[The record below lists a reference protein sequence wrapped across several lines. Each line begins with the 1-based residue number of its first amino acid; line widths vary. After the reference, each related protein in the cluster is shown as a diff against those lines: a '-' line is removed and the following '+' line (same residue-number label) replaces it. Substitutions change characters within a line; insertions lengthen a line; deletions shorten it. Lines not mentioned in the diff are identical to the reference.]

1 MASNVNPTVRR
12 RRLGQELRRLR
23 ELKGMTAEEVA
34 ERLLVSQ
41 SKISRLENG
50 RRSIS
55 QRDVRDLCGV
65 YEVEDHRIVDSLMQM
80 AKDSRQQGWWH
91 AFGDIPYSVYI
102 GLETDAASLRVYDP
116 QVVPGL
122 LQTPQYAEALI
133 AGALPETVPADVEKR
148 VNVRLRRQERVK
160 ATENPL
166 RLWVVIDE
174 AALRRTIGGKQL
186 MIDQLE
192 SLIDQSRLP
201 HVTVQVLPFSMGAHP
216 GINGQYAILEF
227 PDASDSSVV
236 YIEGV
241 TSDLY
246 LEKANDV
253 QKYSVMY
260 EHSAGAGPECGP
272 DPGIHHRDRQ
282 GVRRWNGLLSAGIGR
297 LGAEARHGTPRAHR
311 GGRPSRNMPSGRV
324 NGRPAARRL
333 RVASITPTENAGRER
348 PTRENRSEHGNSS
361 GRHGHLDQVL
371 VLHRKRRMR

>member
-65 YEVEDHRIVDSLMQM
+65 YEVEDQRMVDSLMEM

-91 AFGDIPYSVYI
+91 AFGDVPYSVYI

-122 LQTPQYAEALI
+122 LQTRQYAEALI
-133 AGALPETVPADVEKR
+133 SGALPETAHTEIEKR
-148 VNVRLRRQERVK
+148 VQVRMRRQERVSSG
-160 ATENPL
+160 ENPL
-166 RLWVVIDE
+166 RLWSVMDE
-174 AALRRTIGGKQL
+174 SALRRVVGSREL
-186 MIDQLE
+186 MRDQLE
-192 SLIDQSRLP
+192 HLVEQSQLP
-201 HVTVQVLPFSMGAHP
+201 HVTVQVIPFDMGAHP
-216 GINGQYAILEF
+216 GLNGQYAILEF
-227 PDASDSSVV
+227 PDTADSSVV

-246 LEKANDV
+246 LEKPNDV

-260 EHSAGAGPECGP
+260 EHLRAQALNVEQS
-272 DPGIHHRDRQ
+272 RQ
-282 GVRRWNGLLSAGIGR
+282 FIADIAKGYVR
-297 LGAEARHGTPRAHR
+297 
-311 GGRPSRNMPSGRV
+311 
-324 NGRPAARRL
+324 
-333 RVASITPTENAGRER
+333 
-348 PTRENRSEHGNSS
+348 
-361 GRHGHLDQVL
+361 
-371 VLHRKRRMR
+371 

>member
-65 YEVEDHRIVDSLMQM
+65 YEVEDQRMVDSLMEM

-91 AFGDIPYSVYI
+91 AFGDVPYSVYI

-122 LQTPQYAEALI
+122 LQTRQYAEALI
-133 AGALPETVPADVEKR
+133 SGALPETAHTEIEKR
-148 VNVRLRRQERVK
+148 VQVRMRRQERVSSG
-160 ATENPL
+160 ENPL
-166 RLWVVIDE
+166 RLWSVMDE
-174 AALRRTIGGKQL
+174 SALRRVVGGREL
-186 MIDQLE
+186 MRDQLE
-192 SLIDQSRLP
+192 HLVEQSQLP
-201 HVTVQVLPFSMGAHP
+201 HVTVQVIPFDMGAHP
-216 GINGQYAILEF
+216 GLNGQYAILEF
-227 PDASDSSVV
+227 PDTADSSVV

-246 LEKANDV
+246 LEKPNDV

-260 EHSAGAGPECGP
+260 EHLRAQALNVDQS
-272 DPGIHHRDRQ
+272 RQ
-282 GVRRWNGLLSAGIGR
+282 FIADIAKGYVR
-297 LGAEARHGTPRAHR
+297 
-311 GGRPSRNMPSGRV
+311 
-324 NGRPAARRL
+324 
-333 RVASITPTENAGRER
+333 
-348 PTRENRSEHGNSS
+348 
-361 GRHGHLDQVL
+361 
-371 VLHRKRRMR
+371 

>member
-91 AFGDIPYSVYI
+91 SFGDIPYSVYI

-122 LQTPQYAEALI
+122 LQTRSYAEALI
-133 AGALPETVPADVEKR
+133 AGALPETAPGDIDKR
-148 VNVRLRRQERVK
+148 VQVRMKRQERIS
-160 ATENPL
+160 APDNPL
-166 RLWVVIDE
+166 RLWTVLDE
-174 AALRRTIGGKQL
+174 AALRRTVGNRSL
-186 MIDQLE
+186 MRDQLE
-192 SLIDQSRLP
+192 HLVEQSQLP
-201 HVTVQVLPFSMGAHP
+201 HVTVQVIPFDMGAHP
-216 GINGQYAILEF
+216 GLNGQYAILEF
-227 PDASDSSVV
+227 PDAADSSVV

-260 EHSAGAGPECGP
+260 EHLRAQALNVEQS
-272 DPGIHHRDRQ
+272 RQ
-282 GVRRWNGLLSAGIGR
+282 FIADI
-297 LGAEARHGTPRAHR
+297 AKEHAR
-311 GGRPSRNMPSGRV
+311 
-324 NGRPAARRL
+324 
-333 RVASITPTENAGRER
+333 
-348 PTRENRSEHGNSS
+348 
-361 GRHGHLDQVL
+361 
-371 VLHRKRRMR
+371 

>member
-91 AFGDIPYSVYI
+91 SFGDIPYSVYI

-122 LQTPQYAEALI
+122 LQTRPYAEALI
-133 AGALPETVPADVEKR
+133 AGALPETAPGDIDKR
-148 VNVRLRRQERVK
+148 VQVRLRRQERIS
-160 ATENPL
+160 APDNPL
-166 RLWVVIDE
+166 RLWTVLDE
-174 AALRRTIGGKQL
+174 AALRRVVGNRSL
-186 MIDQLE
+186 MRDQLE
-192 SLIDQSRLP
+192 HLVEQSQLP
-201 HVTVQVLPFSMGAHP
+201 HVTVQVIPFEMGAHP
-216 GINGQYAILEF
+216 GLNGQYAILEF
-227 PDASDSSVV
+227 PDAADSSVV

-246 LEKANDV
+246 LEKAADV

-260 EHSAGAGPECGP
+260 EHLRAQALNVEQS
-272 DPGIHHRDRQ
+272 RQ
-282 GVRRWNGLLSAGIGR
+282 FIADI
-297 LGAEARHGTPRAHR
+297 AKEYAR
-311 GGRPSRNMPSGRV
+311 
-324 NGRPAARRL
+324 
-333 RVASITPTENAGRER
+333 
-348 PTRENRSEHGNSS
+348 
-361 GRHGHLDQVL
+361 
-371 VLHRKRRMR
+371 

>member
-1 MASNVNPTVRR
+1 MQPEVHVPVASSVNPTVRR

-65 YEVEDHRIVDSLMQM
+65 YEVEDVRIVDSLMQM

-91 AFGDIPYSVYI
+91 SFGDIPYSVYI

-122 LQTPQYAEALI
+122 LQTRQYAEALI
-133 AGALPETVPADVEKR
+133 TGALPESAPADVEKR
-148 VNVRLRRQERVK
+148 VQVRLRRQERI
-160 ATENPL
+160 AAAENPL
-166 RLWVVIDE
+166 RLWAVLDE
-174 AALRRTIGGKQL
+174 AALRREVGNKQVMIGQL
-186 MIDQLE
+186 DA
-192 SLIDQSRLP
+192 LIEMSQLP
-201 HVTVQVLPFSMGAHP
+201 HVTVQVIPFAMGAHP
-216 GINGQYAILEF
+216 GVSGQYAILEF
-227 PDASDSSVV
+227 PDAADSSVV

-246 LEKANDV
+246 LEKAQDV

-260 EHSAGAGPECGP
+260 EHLRAQALNADQSREFISNVAK
-272 DPGIHHRDRQ
+272 DY
-282 GVRRWNGLLSAGIGR
+282 
-297 LGAEARHGTPRAHR
+297 AR
-311 GGRPSRNMPSGRV
+311 
-324 NGRPAARRL
+324 
-333 RVASITPTENAGRER
+333 
-348 PTRENRSEHGNSS
+348 
-361 GRHGHLDQVL
+361 
-371 VLHRKRRMR
+371 

>member
-1 MASNVNPTVRR
+1 MATNVNPTVRR

-91 AFGDIPYSVYI
+91 SFGDIPYSVYI

-122 LQTPQYAEALI
+122 LQTRTYAEALI
-133 AGALPETVPADVEKR
+133 SGALPEATPTDIDKR
-148 VNVRLRRQERVK
+148 VQVRLRRQERIS
-160 ATENPL
+160 AADNPL
-166 RLWVVIDE
+166 RLWAVLDE
-174 AALRRTIGGKQL
+174 ATLRREVGNRQV
-186 MIDQLE
+186 MIEQLE
-192 SLIDQSRLP
+192 HLIEMSQLP
-201 HVTVQVLPFSMGAHP
+201 HVTVQLIPFTMGAHP
-216 GINGQYAILEF
+216 GVSGQYAILEF
-227 PDASDSSVV
+227 PDAADSSVV

-246 LEKANDV
+246 LEKAQDV

-260 EHSAGAGPECGP
+260 EHLRAQALNADQS
-272 DPGIHHRDRQ
+272 RDFISK
-282 GVRRWNGLLSAGIGR
+282 VAK
-297 LGAEARHGTPRAHR
+297 EYAR
-311 GGRPSRNMPSGRV
+311 
-324 NGRPAARRL
+324 
-333 RVASITPTENAGRER
+333 
-348 PTRENRSEHGNSS
+348 
-361 GRHGHLDQVL
+361 
-371 VLHRKRRMR
+371 

>member
-1 MASNVNPTVRR
+1 VASNVNPTVRR

-91 AFGDIPYSVYI
+91 SFGDIPYSVYI

-122 LQTPQYAEALI
+122 LQTRPYAEALI
-133 AGALPETVPADVEKR
+133 TGALPETTPTDIEKR
-148 VNVRLRRQERVK
+148 VQVRVRRQERIV
-160 ATENPL
+160 APENPL
-166 RLWVVIDE
+166 RLWTVLDE
-174 AALRRTIGGKQL
+174 SALRRVVGSKHL
-186 MIDQLE
+186 MRDQLE
-192 SLIDQSRLP
+192 HLVEQSQLP
-201 HVTVQVLPFSMGAHP
+201 HVTVQVIPFEMGAHP
-216 GINGQYAILEF
+216 GLNGQYAILEF
-227 PDASDSSVV
+227 PDAADSSVV

-253 QKYSVMY
+253 QQYSVMY
-260 EHSAGAGPECGP
+260 EHLRAQALNVDHS
-272 DPGIHHRDRQ
+272 RQ
-282 GVRRWNGLLSAGIGR
+282 LIADI
-297 LGAEARHGTPRAHR
+297 AKEYAR
-311 GGRPSRNMPSGRV
+311 
-324 NGRPAARRL
+324 
-333 RVASITPTENAGRER
+333 
-348 PTRENRSEHGNSS
+348 
-361 GRHGHLDQVL
+361 
-371 VLHRKRRMR
+371 

>member
-1 MASNVNPTVRR
+1 MASSVNPTVRR

-91 AFGDIPYSVYI
+91 SFGDIPYSVYI

-122 LQTPQYAEALI
+122 LQTRPYAEALI
-133 AGALPETVPADVEKR
+133 AGALPETASADIDKR
-148 VNVRLRRQERVK
+148 VQVRLRRQERIS
-160 ATENPL
+160 APEIPL
-166 RLWVVIDE
+166 RLWTVLDE
-174 AALRRTIGGKQL
+174 AALRRVVGNRSL
-186 MIDQLE
+186 MRDQLE
-192 SLIDQSRLP
+192 HLVEQSQLP
-201 HVTVQVLPFSMGAHP
+201 HVTVQVIPFDMGAHP
-216 GINGQYAILEF
+216 GLNGQYAILEF
-227 PDASDSSVV
+227 PDAADSSVV

-260 EHSAGAGPECGP
+260 EHLRAQALNVEQS
-272 DPGIHHRDRQ
+272 RQ
-282 GVRRWNGLLSAGIGR
+282 FIADI
-297 LGAEARHGTPRAHR
+297 AKEYAR
-311 GGRPSRNMPSGRV
+311 
-324 NGRPAARRL
+324 
-333 RVASITPTENAGRER
+333 
-348 PTRENRSEHGNSS
+348 
-361 GRHGHLDQVL
+361 
-371 VLHRKRRMR
+371 

>member
-1 MASNVNPTVRR
+1 
-12 RRLGQELRRLR
+12 LGQELRRLR

-102 GLETDAASLRVYDP
+102 GLETDAASLRVYEP

-122 LQTPQYAEALI
+122 LQTRQYAEALI
-133 AGALPETVPADVEKR
+133 TGALPESSTADIEKR
-148 VNVRLRRQERVK
+148 VNVRARRQERIRD
-160 ATENPL
+160 AETPL
-166 RLWVVIDE
+166 RLWAVIDE
-174 AALRRTIGGKQL
+174 SALRRVVGDRQL
-186 MIDQLE
+186 MIEQLE
-192 SLIDQSRLP
+192 HLVEQSHLP
-201 HVTVQVLPFSMGAHP
+201 HVTVQVLPFDMGAHP
-216 GINGQYAILEF
+216 GISGHYAILEF

-253 QKYSVMY
+253 QRYSVMY
-260 EHSAGAGPECGP
+260 EHLRAQALNVEQT
-272 DPGIHHRDRQ
+272 RQ
-282 GVRRWNGLLSAGIGR
+282 FIGDVIKDYTDV
-297 LGAEARHGTPRAHR
+297 AR
-311 GGRPSRNMPSGRV
+311 
-324 NGRPAARRL
+324 
-333 RVASITPTENAGRER
+333 
-348 PTRENRSEHGNSS
+348 
-361 GRHGHLDQVL
+361 
-371 VLHRKRRMR
+371 

>member
-23 ELKGMTAEEVA
+23 ENKGMTAEEVA

-65 YEVEDHRIVDSLMQM
+65 YEVEDQRVVESLMQM

-91 AFGDIPYSVYI
+91 SFGDIPYSVYI

-122 LQTPQYAEALI
+122 LQTQQYAEALI
-133 AGALPETVPADVEKR
+133 TGALPEATPADIDRR
-148 VNVRLRRQERVK
+148 VKVRMRRQDRVK

-166 RLWVVIDE
+166 RLWAVLDE
-174 AALRRTIGGKQL
+174 AALRRQVGNKDVMTQ
-186 MIDQLE
+186 QLE
-192 SLIDQSRLP
+192 HLLEMSRLP
-201 HVTVQVLPFSMGAHP
+201 HITVQLIPFTMGAHP
-216 GINGQYAILEF
+216 GVSGQYAILEF
-227 PDASDSSVV
+227 PDAADSSVV

-246 LEKANDV
+246 LEKAQDV

-260 EHSAGAGPECGP
+260 EHLRAQALNADQTRDFIKQVIKDYARDYGA
-272 DPGIHHRDRQ
+272 
-282 GVRRWNGLLSAGIGR
+282 
-297 LGAEARHGTPRAHR
+297 
-311 GGRPSRNMPSGRV
+311 
-324 NGRPAARRL
+324 
-333 RVASITPTENAGRER
+333 
-348 PTRENRSEHGNSS
+348 
-361 GRHGHLDQVL
+361 
-371 VLHRKRRMR
+371 

>member
-1 MASNVNPTVRR
+1 MPTNVNPTVRR

-23 ELKGMTAEEVA
+23 EIKGMTAEEVA

-102 GLETDAASLRVYDP
+102 GLETDAESLRVYEP

-122 LQTPQYAEALI
+122 LQTRGYAEALI
-133 AGALPETVPADVEKR
+133 TGALPEAPPSDIEKR
-148 VNVRLRRQERVK
+148 VSVRARRQDRVN
-160 ATENPL
+160 APEHPL
-166 RLWVVIDE
+166 RLWAVIDE
-174 AALRRTIGGKQL
+174 SALRRLVGGKQVML
-186 MIDQLE
+186 EQLE
-192 SLIDQSRLP
+192 HLIEQSQLP
-201 HVTVQVLPFSMGAHP
+201 HVTVQVLPFDMGAHP
-216 GINGQYAILEF
+216 GINGQYAVLEF
-227 PDASDSSVV
+227 PDAADSSVV

-253 QKYSVMY
+253 QRYSVMY
-260 EHSAGAGPECGP
+260 EHLRAQALNV
-272 DPGIHHRDRQ
+272 DQTRQ
-282 GVRRWNGLLSAGIGR
+282 FIGDI
-297 LGAEARHGTPRAHR
+297 AK
-311 GGRPSRNMPSGRV
+311 SY
-324 NGRPAARRL
+324 
-333 RVASITPTENAGRER
+333 
-348 PTRENRSEHGNSS
+348 TR
-361 GRHGHLDQVL
+361 
-371 VLHRKRRMR
+371 

>member
-91 AFGDIPYSVYI
+91 SFGDIPYSVYI

-122 LQTPQYAEALI
+122 LQTRQYAEALI
-133 AGALPETVPADVEKR
+133 AGALPETAPADIDKR
-148 VNVRLRRQERVK
+148 VQVRMRRQERIS
-160 ATENPL
+160 ASENPL
-166 RLWVVIDE
+166 RLWTVLDE
-174 AALRRTIGGKQL
+174 AALRRVVGNRAL
-186 MIDQLE
+186 MREQLE
-192 SLIDQSRLP
+192 HLAEQSQLP
-201 HVTVQVLPFSMGAHP
+201 HVTVQVIPFDMGAHP
-216 GINGQYAILEF
+216 GLNGQYAILEF
-227 PDASDSSVV
+227 PDAADSSVV

-253 QKYSVMY
+253 HKYSVMY
-260 EHSAGAGPECGP
+260 EHLRAQALNVEQS
-272 DPGIHHRDRQ
+272 RQ
-282 GVRRWNGLLSAGIGR
+282 FIADI
-297 LGAEARHGTPRAHR
+297 AKEYA
-311 GGRPSRNMPSGRV
+311 
-324 NGRPAARRL
+324 
-333 RVASITPTENAGRER
+333 ENAG
-348 PTRENRSEHGNSS
+348 
-361 GRHGHLDQVL
+361 
-371 VLHRKRRMR
+371 

>member
-1 MASNVNPTVRR
+1 MPTNVNPTVRR

-23 ELKGMTAEEVA
+23 EIKGMTAEEVA

-102 GLETDAASLRVYDP
+102 GLETDAESLRVYEP

-122 LQTPQYAEALI
+122 LQTRGYAEALI
-133 AGALPETVPADVEKR
+133 NGALPETPPSDIEKR
-148 VNVRLRRQERVK
+148 VNVRARRQDRVN
-160 ATENPL
+160 APEHPL
-166 RLWVVIDE
+166 RLWAVIDE
-174 AALRRTIGGKQL
+174 SALRRLVGGKQV
-186 MIDQLE
+186 MIQQLE
-192 SLIDQSRLP
+192 HLIEQSQLP
-201 HVTVQVLPFSMGAHP
+201 HVTVQVLPFDMGAHP

-227 PDASDSSVV
+227 PDAADSSVV

-253 QKYSVMY
+253 QRYSVMY
-260 EHSAGAGPECGP
+260 EHLRAQALNV
-272 DPGIHHRDRQ
+272 DQTRQ
-282 GVRRWNGLLSAGIGR
+282 FIGDI
-297 LGAEARHGTPRAHR
+297 AK
-311 GGRPSRNMPSGRV
+311 SY
-324 NGRPAARRL
+324 
-333 RVASITPTENAGRER
+333 
-348 PTRENRSEHGNSS
+348 TR
-361 GRHGHLDQVL
+361 
-371 VLHRKRRMR
+371 

>member
-65 YEVEDHRIVDSLMQM
+65 YEVEDVRIVDSLMQM

-91 AFGDIPYSVYI
+91 SFGDIPYSVYI

-122 LQTPQYAEALI
+122 LQTRQYAEALI
-133 AGALPETVPADVEKR
+133 AGALPETASADIEKR
-148 VNVRLRRQERVK
+148 VQVRMRRQERIS
-160 ATENPL
+160 TPENPL
-166 RLWVVIDE
+166 RLWTVLDE
-174 AALRRTIGGKQL
+174 AALKRVVGNKSL
-186 MIDQLE
+186 MRDQLE
-192 SLIDQSRLP
+192 HLVEQSQLP
-201 HVTVQVLPFSMGAHP
+201 HVTVQVIPFDMGAHP
-216 GINGQYAILEF
+216 GLNGQYAILEF
-227 PDASDSSVV
+227 PDAADSSVV

-260 EHSAGAGPECGP
+260 EHLRAQALNVDQS
-272 DPGIHHRDRQ
+272 RQ
-282 GVRRWNGLLSAGIGR
+282 FIADI
-297 LGAEARHGTPRAHR
+297 AKDYAR
-311 GGRPSRNMPSGRV
+311 
-324 NGRPAARRL
+324 
-333 RVASITPTENAGRER
+333 
-348 PTRENRSEHGNSS
+348 
-361 GRHGHLDQVL
+361 
-371 VLHRKRRMR
+371 

>member
-1 MASNVNPTVRR
+1 VPTNVNPTVRR

-23 ELKGMTAEEVA
+23 EIKGMTAEEVA

-65 YEVEDHRIVDSLMQM
+65 YEVEDHRVVDSLMQM

-102 GLETDAASLRVYDP
+102 GLETDAESLRVYEP

-122 LQTPQYAEALI
+122 LQTRSYAEALI
-133 AGALPETVPADVEKR
+133 NGALPEAPPSDIEKR
-148 VNVRLRRQERVK
+148 VNVRARRQDRVN
-160 ATENPL
+160 APEHPL
-166 RLWVVIDE
+166 RLWAVIDE
-174 AALRRTIGGKQL
+174 SALRRLVGGKQV
-186 MIDQLE
+186 MIEQLE
-192 SLIDQSRLP
+192 HLIEQSQLP
-201 HVTVQVLPFSMGAHP
+201 HVTVQVLPFEMGAHP

-227 PDASDSSVV
+227 PDAADSSVV

-253 QKYSVMY
+253 QRYSVMY
-260 EHSAGAGPECGP
+260 EHLRAQALNV
-272 DPGIHHRDRQ
+272 DQTRQ
-282 GVRRWNGLLSAGIGR
+282 FIGDIVK
-297 LGAEARHGTPRAHR
+297 EY
-311 GGRPSRNMPSGRV
+311 
-324 NGRPAARRL
+324 
-333 RVASITPTENAGRER
+333 
-348 PTRENRSEHGNSS
+348 TR
-361 GRHGHLDQVL
+361 
-371 VLHRKRRMR
+371 

>member
-65 YEVEDHRIVDSLMQM
+65 YEVEDHRVVDSLMQM

-91 AFGDIPYSVYI
+91 SFGDIPYSVYI

-122 LQTPQYAEALI
+122 LQTRAYAEALI
-133 AGALPETVPADVEKR
+133 TGALPETTTTDIEKR
-148 VNVRLRRQERVK
+148 VQVRMRRQDRI
-160 ATENPL
+160 AAPENPL
-166 RLWVVIDE
+166 RLWTVLDE
-174 AALRRTIGGKQL
+174 SALRRVVGSRHL
-186 MIDQLE
+186 MREQLE
-192 SLIDQSRLP
+192 HLVEQSRLP
-201 HVTVQVLPFSMGAHP
+201 HVTVQVIPFELGAHP
-216 GINGQYAILEF
+216 GLNGQYAILEF
-227 PDASDSSVV
+227 PDAADSSVV

-253 QKYSVMY
+253 QQYSVMY
-260 EHSAGAGPECGP
+260 EHLRAQALNVEQS
-272 DPGIHHRDRQ
+272 RQ
-282 GVRRWNGLLSAGIGR
+282 LITEIAKGY
-297 LGAEARHGTPRAHR
+297 AR
-311 GGRPSRNMPSGRV
+311 
-324 NGRPAARRL
+324 
-333 RVASITPTENAGRER
+333 
-348 PTRENRSEHGNSS
+348 
-361 GRHGHLDQVL
+361 
-371 VLHRKRRMR
+371 

>member
-1 MASNVNPTVRR
+1 MAANVNPTVRR

-65 YEVEDHRIVDSLMQM
+65 YEVDDHRIVDSLMQM

-102 GLETDAASLRVYDP
+102 GLETDAASLRVFDP
-116 QVVPGL
+116 QIVPGL

-133 AGALPETVPADVEKR
+133 TGALPETVATDVEKR
-148 VNVRLRRQERVK
+148 VNVRLRRQERIQ
-160 ATENPL
+160 ATETPL

-174 AALRRTIGGKQL
+174 AALRRVVGDRQL
-186 MIDQLE
+186 MRDQLE
-192 SLIDQSRLP
+192 NLVEQSQLP
-201 HVTVQVLPFSMGAHP
+201 HVTVQILPFDLGAHP
-216 GINGQYAILEF
+216 GISGHYAILEF
-227 PDASDSSVV
+227 PDATDSSVV

-260 EHSAGAGPECGP
+260 EHLRAQALNVEQS
-272 DPGIHHRDRQ
+272 RQ
-282 GVRRWNGLLSAGIGR
+282 FISDIAKDY
-297 LGAEARHGTPRAHR
+297 AR
-311 GGRPSRNMPSGRV
+311 
-324 NGRPAARRL
+324 
-333 RVASITPTENAGRER
+333 
-348 PTRENRSEHGNSS
+348 
-361 GRHGHLDQVL
+361 
-371 VLHRKRRMR
+371 

>member
-91 AFGDIPYSVYI
+91 SFGDIPYSVYI

-122 LQTPQYAEALI
+122 LQTRAYAETLI
-133 AGALPETVPADVEKR
+133 TGALPETMPTDIDKR
-148 VNVRLRRQERVK
+148 VQVRLRRQERI
-160 ATENPL
+160 AAPDNPL
-166 RLWVVIDE
+166 RLWTVLDE
-174 AALRRTIGGKQL
+174 SALRRVVGSRAV
-186 MIDQLE
+186 MREQLE
-192 SLIDQSRLP
+192 HLVEQSQLP
-201 HVTVQVLPFSMGAHP
+201 HVTVQVIPFDMGAHP
-216 GINGQYAILEF
+216 GLNGQYAILEF
-227 PDASDSSVV
+227 PDAADSSVV

-260 EHSAGAGPECGP
+260 EHLRAQALNVEQS
-272 DPGIHHRDRQ
+272 RQ
-282 GVRRWNGLLSAGIGR
+282 FIAKIAQDYALQEAPLGRR
-297 LGAEARHGTPRAHR
+297 R
-311 GGRPSRNMPSGRV
+311 GGP
-324 NGRPAARRL
+324 
-333 RVASITPTENAGRER
+333 
-348 PTRENRSEHGNSS
+348 
-361 GRHGHLDQVL
+361 
-371 VLHRKRRMR
+371 

>member
-1 MASNVNPTVRR
+1 VASNVNPTVRR

-65 YEVEDHRIVDSLMQM
+65 YEVEDQRVVESLMQM

-91 AFGDIPYSVYI
+91 SFGDIPYSVYI

-122 LQTPQYAEALI
+122 LQTRAYAQALI
-133 AGALPETVPADVEKR
+133 RGALPETAPADIDKR
-148 VNVRLRRQERVK
+148 VQVRMRRQERIS
-160 ATENPL
+160 AAENPL
-166 RLWVVIDE
+166 RLWTVLDE
-174 AALRRTIGGKQL
+174 AALRRVVGGRAV
-186 MIDQLE
+186 MREQLE
-192 SLIDQSRLP
+192 HLVEQSQLP
-201 HVTVQVLPFSMGAHP
+201 HVTVQVIPFEMGAHP
-216 GINGQYAILEF
+216 GLNGQYAILEF
-227 PDASDSSVV
+227 PDAADSSVV

-253 QKYSVMY
+253 RKYSVLY
-260 EHSAGAGPECGP
+260 EHLRAQALNVEQS
-272 DPGIHHRDRQ
+272 RQ
-282 GVRRWNGLLSAGIGR
+282 FIADMAKSY
-297 LGAEARHGTPRAHR
+297 
-311 GGRPSRNMPSGRV
+311 
-324 NGRPAARRL
+324 
-333 RVASITPTENAGRER
+333 AS
-348 PTRENRSEHGNSS
+348 
-361 GRHGHLDQVL
+361 
-371 VLHRKRRMR
+371 

>member
-1 MASNVNPTVRR
+1 
-12 RRLGQELRRLR
+12 LGQELRRLR

-91 AFGDIPYSVYI
+91 SFGDIPYSVYI

-122 LQTPQYAEALI
+122 LQTRAYAETLI
-133 AGALPETVPADVEKR
+133 TGALPETMPTDIDKR
-148 VNVRLRRQERVK
+148 VQVRLRRQERI
-160 ATENPL
+160 AAPDNPL
-166 RLWVVIDE
+166 RLWTVLDE
-174 AALRRTIGGKQL
+174 SALRRVVGSRAV
-186 MIDQLE
+186 MREQLE
-192 SLIDQSRLP
+192 HLVEQSQLP
-201 HVTVQVLPFSMGAHP
+201 HVTVQVIPFDMGAHP
-216 GINGQYAILEF
+216 GLNGQYAILEF
-227 PDASDSSVV
+227 PDAADSSVV

-260 EHSAGAGPECGP
+260 EHLRAQALNVEQS
-272 DPGIHHRDRQ
+272 RQ
-282 GVRRWNGLLSAGIGR
+282 FIAKIAQDYALQ
-297 LGAEARHGTPRAHR
+297 EA
-311 GGRPSRNMPSGRV
+311 V
-324 NGRPAARRL
+324 
-333 RVASITPTENAGRER
+333 
-348 PTRENRSEHGNSS
+348 
-361 GRHGHLDQVL
+361 
-371 VLHRKRRMR
+371 

>member
-1 MASNVNPTVRR
+1 MASSVNPTVRR

-102 GLETDAASLRVYDP
+102 GLETDAASLRVFEP

-122 LQTPQYAEALI
+122 LQTRPYAEALI
-133 AGALPETVPADVEKR
+133 NGALPETAVADVEKR
-148 VNVRLRRQERVK
+148 VGVRMRRQDRVN
-160 ATENPL
+160 TPDEPL
-166 RLWVVIDE
+166 RLWAVVDE
-174 AALRRTIGGKQL
+174 AALRRVVGNKQL
-186 MIDQLE
+186 MREQLE
-192 SLIDQSRLP
+192 YLVEQSQLP
-201 HVTVQVLPFSMGAHP
+201 HVTVQVLPFDMGAHP
-216 GINGQYAILEF
+216 GISGHYAILEF
-227 PDASDSSVV
+227 PDTSDSSVV

-253 QKYSVMY
+253 HRYSVMY
-260 EHSAGAGPECGP
+260 EHLRAQALNVDQTRAFIADIAKEY
-272 DPGIHHRDRQ
+272 
-282 GVRRWNGLLSAGIGR
+282 
-297 LGAEARHGTPRAHR
+297 AR
-311 GGRPSRNMPSGRV
+311 
-324 NGRPAARRL
+324 
-333 RVASITPTENAGRER
+333 
-348 PTRENRSEHGNSS
+348 
-361 GRHGHLDQVL
+361 
-371 VLHRKRRMR
+371 

>member
-91 AFGDIPYSVYI
+91 SFGDIPYSVYI

-122 LQTPQYAEALI
+122 LQTRPYAEALI
-133 AGALPETVPADVEKR
+133 TGALPETTPTDIEKR
-148 VNVRLRRQERVK
+148 VQVRVRRQERIV
-160 ATENPL
+160 APENPL
-166 RLWVVIDE
+166 RLWTVLDE
-174 AALRRTIGGKQL
+174 SALRRVVGSKHL
-186 MIDQLE
+186 MRDQLE
-192 SLIDQSRLP
+192 HLVEQSQLP
-201 HVTVQVLPFSMGAHP
+201 HVTVQVIPFEMGAHP
-216 GINGQYAILEF
+216 GLNGQYAILEF
-227 PDASDSSVV
+227 PDAADSSVV

-253 QKYSVMY
+253 QQYSVMY
-260 EHSAGAGPECGP
+260 EHLRAQALNVDQS
-272 DPGIHHRDRQ
+272 RQ
-282 GVRRWNGLLSAGIGR
+282 LIADI
-297 LGAEARHGTPRAHR
+297 AKEYAR
-311 GGRPSRNMPSGRV
+311 
-324 NGRPAARRL
+324 
-333 RVASITPTENAGRER
+333 
-348 PTRENRSEHGNSS
+348 
-361 GRHGHLDQVL
+361 
-371 VLHRKRRMR
+371 